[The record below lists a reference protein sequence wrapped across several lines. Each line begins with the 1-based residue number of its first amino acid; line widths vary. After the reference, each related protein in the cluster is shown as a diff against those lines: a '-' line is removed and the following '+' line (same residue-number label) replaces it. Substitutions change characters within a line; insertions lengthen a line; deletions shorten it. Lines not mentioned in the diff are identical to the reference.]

1 MAVFSQRFIKPQNRV
16 NPTVGYRFQ
25 PTVWHNEAKH
35 YEKDKTKKHRTSNEE
50 EPQSASLPGQLRGRC
65 TMKKQRADAKWNEL
79 TEAQRETLEQ
89 WLFEERLAYQVAWER
104 AQQELGFTGS
114 VSSIRRFH
122 EHMSRERTLRSL
134 GVVEASAEEI
144 DQATV
149 NTAALRAAGMKLVA
163 QLFLKGVMESPEELK
178 HWAPLARLLLQSESN
193 EIKYRLKQEENELRR
208 QELEFAREKFQY
220 DMMAQAQ
227 KALPELQALAEANL
241 TQYEKNKRRND
252 LRRRMFGPNI
262 PEILPENEAEEEAMA
277 KQKVI
282 DDAERA
288 KQHEWWLKTFRSG
301 NVAEAAEEAP
311 GETDAGCEMQDTG
324 GGECEEAKAPGEVVE
339 RGVVYPYGQ

>member
-1 MAVFSQRFIKPQNRV
+1 
-16 NPTVGYRFQ
+16 
-25 PTVWHNEAKH
+25 
-35 YEKDKTKKHRTSNEE
+35 
-50 EPQSASLPGQLRGRC
+50 
-65 TMKKQRADAKWNEL
+65 MKKQRADAKWNEL
-79 TEAQRETLEQ
+79 TDAQRETLEQ
-89 WLFEERLAYQVAWER
+89 WLFEERITYQVAWER

-114 VSSIRRFH
+114 VSSLRRFY

-134 GVVEASAEEI
+134 GVSEESAEEI
-144 DQATV
+144 DNASVGTAT
-149 NTAALRAAGMKLVA
+149 LRAAGMKLVA
-163 QLFLKGVMESPEELK
+163 QLFLNGVMQSPEQMK
-178 HWAPLARLLLQSESN
+178 HWCPLARLLLQSESN

-282 DDAERA
+282 DDAARA
-288 KQHEWWLKTFRSG
+288 KQHEWWLKRFGHLQGNRRNFRP
-301 NVAEAAEEAP
+301 EA
-311 GETDAGCEMQDTG
+311 TDGTDGGTDVGCETQATDIGMSGQDAVV
-324 GGECEEAKAPGEVVE
+324 EEPKAPTEVVE